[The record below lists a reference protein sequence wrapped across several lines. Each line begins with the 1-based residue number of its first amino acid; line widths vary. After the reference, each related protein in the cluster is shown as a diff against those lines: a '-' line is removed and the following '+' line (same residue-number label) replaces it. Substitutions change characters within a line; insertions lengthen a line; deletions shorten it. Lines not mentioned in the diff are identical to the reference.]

1 MLVEDLCASLWY
13 GRTMAGLLVWPQIE
27 FDRQGNGQGAAAG
40 EGQQG
45 PDGRV
50 HFGQHNHPTF
60 WHFII
65 HPCPK
70 SNVHIRQIYFVQ
82 NIVQLIVVG

>member
-1 MLVEDLCASLWY
+1 MVRAIKHLRHNYNFLGNKNKAISDFECYSKTCVHHCDMAGLL
-13 GRTMAGLLVWPQIE
+13 AGLLVWPQIE

-60 WHFII
+60 
-65 HPCPK
+65 
-70 SNVHIRQIYFVQ
+70 
-82 NIVQLIVVG
+82 